1 MATLDQAI
9 ALASQAHLGQKDKS
23 GCPYILHPLRIM
35 MRLEQD
41 EERMVA
47 VLHDVVEDT
56 GITFARLQEMG
67 FSETVLEALDH
78 LTHRPDESYE
88 AYIERIAP
96 HPLARRVK
104 LLDLEDNMDIR
115 RLASPMT
122 ERDQARLQKYQ
133 RSWER
138 LRAWSL
144 DPDRSR

>member
-9 ALASQAHLGQKDKS
+9 AVAAKAHLGQMDKS
-23 GCPYILHPLRIM
+23 GHPYILHPLRIM
-35 MRLEQD
+35 MRLEHE

-56 GITFARLQEMG
+56 RITLVKLRKMG
-67 FSETVLEALDH
+67 FSELVLEALDR

-88 AYIERIAP
+88 DYIDRIAG

-115 RLASPMT
+115 RLANPMT
-122 ERDQARLQKYQ
+122 ERDLARLQKY
-133 RSWER
+133 R
-138 LRAWSL
+138 RAWGKL
-144 DPDRSR
+144 RSIH